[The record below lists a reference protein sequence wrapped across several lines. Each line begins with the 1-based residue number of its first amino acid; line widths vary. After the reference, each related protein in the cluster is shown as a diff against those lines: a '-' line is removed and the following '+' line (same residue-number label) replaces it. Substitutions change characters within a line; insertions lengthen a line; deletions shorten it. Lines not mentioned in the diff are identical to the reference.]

1 MALAGLAK
9 VQVAQFLVA
18 PADGTSYFS
27 NSISAFFDIINYLI
41 GFALLVY
48 LCPILLFK
56 FSSPTLDVIS

>member
-1 MALAGLAK
+1 
-9 VQVAQFLVA
+9 LVA